1 MKYRIKDA
9 TNRMIVDLTNHSQN
23 IISGVQYVFSN
34 VTVNVYTDYFEIINL
49 PSNVMNSDLRKM
61 GQEILSRDNYLHAM
75 AKVYYYNRSN
85 GIQGKSVQLFEKF

>member
-23 IISGVQYVFSN
+23 IISGVHSVFSN

-85 GIQGKSVQLFEKF
+85 GSQGKSVQLFENF